1 MNKVTYKSIS
11 KEKKSAQAEFD
22 FSFKNEKLVFYL
34 YDSFTLINSTSFI
47 FQTKNY
53 NHNQL

>member
-22 FSFKNEKLVFYL
+22 FPFKNEKLVFL
-34 YDSFTLINSTSFI
+34 SVWFI
-47 FQTKNY
+47 YFDEFY
-53 NHNQL
+53 